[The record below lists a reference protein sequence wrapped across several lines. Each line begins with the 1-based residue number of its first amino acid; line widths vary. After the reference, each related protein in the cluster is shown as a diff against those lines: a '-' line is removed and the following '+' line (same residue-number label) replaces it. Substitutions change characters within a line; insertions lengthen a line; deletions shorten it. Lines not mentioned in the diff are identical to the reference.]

1 MFNWPLYARKSA
13 ATLLVFVPTV
23 IVAVFVSAPTRT
35 PTFFNCATLTASVS
49 WLPAATLM
57 IWRFCVSLPTETA
70 PICAPASHWSNALT
84 LALYARLRTTV
95 PSTYLL
101 FQPIFSLEA
110 VVRLNKEPEP
120 SATPP
125 CTPETCA
132 VAPIAV
138 ASYAFVPETVAPKPI
153 AWERIFSV
161 PDTLAP
167 EPIAILSR
175 DATEEPCP
183 ATKPSDASAWEPEPN
198 TTE

>member
-49 WLPAATLM
+49 LLPAATLM

-70 PICAPASHWSNALT
+70 PVLIEPESHWSLWPVKSAV
-84 LALYARLRTTV
+84 YARLRITV
-95 PSTYLL
+95 PFNLLL
-101 FQPIFSLEA
+101 FQPAFSLEF
-110 VVRLNKEPEP
+110 VVRLNREPEP

-125 CTPETCA
+125 CTPVTWA

-138 ASYAFVPETVAPKPI
+138 ASYAPVPVTVAP
-153 AWERIFSV
+153 
-161 PDTLAP
+161 
-167 EPIAILSR
+167 
-175 DATEEPCP
+175 
-183 ATKPSDASAWEPEPN
+183 
-198 TTE
+198 